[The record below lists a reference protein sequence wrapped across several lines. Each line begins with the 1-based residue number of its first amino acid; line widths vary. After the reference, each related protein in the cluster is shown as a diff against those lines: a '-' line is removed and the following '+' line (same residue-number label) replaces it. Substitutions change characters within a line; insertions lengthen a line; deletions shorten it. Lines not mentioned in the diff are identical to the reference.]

1 MTIRGENTAVI
12 VAGGTGLVGSQLIA
26 QILPHEAIST
36 LYALTRRQITVN
48 IPQAIKLVNLIE
60 PDLLISDW
68 PDERAR
74 PTVGFICLGTTK
86 KQAGSQEQLRQID
99 VELVCQVA
107 QTMKLLGV
115 TRVAVVS
122 SLGADAQS
130 RFHYL
135 KCKGQMERALM
146 NMGFEQLVIV
156 RPGPLKGQRHASR
169 SDEKWLQR
177 LMRPFIPLMRGKL
190 RNYTPIDAKE
200 VALAM
205 LYRVFAPH
213 PQKVE
218 ILHKNEMVKLLGQYR

>member
-1 MTIRGENTAVI
+1 MFIAKLKRVQQDNPLDGFRSNTMTIRGENTAVI
-12 VAGGTGLVGSQLIA
+12 VAGGTGLVGSQLIE

-74 PTVGFICLGTTK
+74 PTVGFIC
-86 KQAGSQEQLRQID
+86 
-99 VELVCQVA
+99 
-107 QTMKLLGV
+107 
-115 TRVAVVS
+115 
-122 SLGADAQS
+122 
-130 RFHYL
+130 HYL

-177 LMRPFIPLMRGKL
+177 LMRPFIPFMRGKL
-190 RNYTPIDAKE
+190 RNYTPIIVFLHLIHRKWKFCIKTKWLNCSNNTAKHGNSLPARAHNGLIHASFE
-200 VALAM
+200 
-205 LYRVFAPH
+205 R
-213 PQKVE
+213 
-218 ILHKNEMVKLLGQYR
+218 